1 MGPQPNLKFDALVLG
16 GGIAGLE
23 AALNLAEQDFSV
35 AVVEKDASIGGK
47 MIRLSKVFPTLDCS
61 SCITTPKMAAAAHHP
76 RITLLTYCELQA
88 LARRGD
94 ELVASITQKP
104 RYVDLEKCIG
114 CRQCEYQCPVLA
126 ADGEQG
132 GFAGRKAIYIPFS
145 NAIPPKALIDPENC
159 ILCGRCAKACPTG
172 AVNYFQEP
180 EDFTLTAATAVI
192 ATGFEMIPLE
202 DKVQYGQGR
211 IPDVIT
217 ALQMERLL
225 APHGPYNRVLRPYDG
240 KEPDSV
246 AFIQCAGS
254 RDQSMGVPYCS
265 RVCCMY
271 AIKQAMLLSGSLPL
285 ADLTVYYMDIRAFG
299 KGYEQFFQN
308 AQAMG
313 VNFVKG
319 KVAYVEPGADGAVRL
334 RYESQEA
341 EGGVQVAEHDL
352 VVLSLGLLPGWLPDG
367 RCALATGADNFIKTV
382 KPKLAPTLTGLDGV
396 FVAGAAAGPKDI
408 VDSIVEAGAAAME
421 ACRYLSSTRNNVG
434 QAPSPVQDSR
444 RAAVLHAIA
453 GESLMAKTK
462 NPNPAPEAKVGV
474 YVCHCGGNIS
484 DAVDVAQGLRA
495 SPQGA
500 RGGGGPGPYV
510 HVLRSRPGT
519 DYRGPAERG
528 GGPGGGGLLLA
539 QSA

>member
-1 MGPQPNLKFDALVLG
+1 MGAQQNLKFDALVLG

-23 AALNLAEQDFSV
+23 AALNLAEQDFTV

-76 RITLLTYCELQA
+76 RITLLTYCELQS
-88 LARRGD
+88 LVRRGD

-104 RYVDLEKCIG
+104 RYVGLEKCIG
-114 CRQCEYQCPVLA
+114 CRQCEYQCPVLVPDA
-126 ADGEQG
+126 EQG

-145 NAIPPKALIDPENC
+145 NAIPQKALIDPENC

-180 EDFTLTAATAVI
+180 EVFTLTAAAAVI
-192 ATGFEMIPLE
+192 ATGFEMMPLE

-319 KVAYVEPGADGAVRL
+319 KVAYVEPGADGVVRL

-367 RCALATGADNFIKTV
+367 RGALATGADNFIKTV
-382 KPKLAPTLTGLDGV
+382 KPKLAPTLTELAGV

-421 ACRYLSSTRNNVG
+421 ASRYLSSK
-434 QAPSPVQDSR
+434 
-444 RAAVLHAIA
+444 
-453 GESLMAKTK
+453 EKM
-462 NPNPAPEAKVGV
+462 
-474 YVCHCGGNIS
+474 
-484 DAVDVAQGLRA
+484 
-495 SPQGA
+495 
-500 RGGGGPGPYV
+500 
-510 HVLRSRPGT
+510 
-519 DYRGPAERG
+519 
-528 GGPGGGGLLLA
+528 
-539 QSA
+539 

>member
-1 MGPQPNLKFDALVLG
+1 MSMGSQRSLRFDALVLG

-23 AALNLAEQDFSV
+23 SALNLAEQDFSV
-35 AVVEKDASIGGK
+35 AIVEKDASIGGK

-76 RITLLTYCELQA
+76 KITILTYCELQTMT
-88 LARRGD
+88 RRGD
-94 ELVASITQKP
+94 DLVAVIRQKP
-104 RYVDLEKCIG
+104 RYVDSVKCIG
-114 CRQCEYQCPVLA
+114 CRQCEYQCPVMVPDA
-126 ADGEQG
+126 EQG
-132 GFAGRKAIYIPFS
+132 GFAARKAIYIPFS
-145 NAIPPKALIDPENC
+145 NAIPPKALIDPANC
-159 ILCGRCAKACPTG
+159 ILCGRCAKVCPTQ
-172 AVNYFQEP
+172 AVNYFEQP

-192 ATGFEMIPLE
+192 ATGFELTPLE
-202 DKVQYGQGR
+202 DKIQYGQGK

-225 APHGPYNRVLRPYDG
+225 APHGPYNRVLRPFDG
-240 KEPDSV
+240 MEPDSV

-285 ADLTVYYMDIRAFG
+285 ADIAIYYMDIRAFG

-319 KVAYVEPGADGAVRL
+319 KVAYLEPGNNGAVRV

-341 EGGVQVAEHDL
+341 DGGVQVAEHDL
-352 VVLSLGLLPGWLPDG
+352 VVLSLGLLPGWHPQG
-367 RCALATGADNFIKTV
+367 RCALATDTDAFIKTV
-382 KPKLAPTLTGLDGV
+382 KPKLAPTMTDLTGV

-421 ACRYLSSTRNNVG
+421 ASRYLAARSVSSE
-434 QAPSPVQDSR
+434 QE
-444 RAAVLHAIA
+444 AV
-453 GESLMAKTK
+453 
-462 NPNPAPEAKVGV
+462 N
-474 YVCHCGGNIS
+474 
-484 DAVDVAQGLRA
+484 
-495 SPQGA
+495 
-500 RGGGGPGPYV
+500 
-510 HVLRSRPGT
+510 RS
-519 DYRGPAERG
+519 
-528 GGPGGGGLLLA
+528 
-539 QSA
+539 